1 MPFLAHC
8 PFHIPGPRV
17 RCLLQSHLARTT
29 ASHTTRRRSAS
40 KGSISNYGAVAVDS
54 HGASAST
61 RPISWHPNS
70 MNLNPAKTW
79 PFPYQPLDAAY
90 SMHFLNDPFTT
101 TQVNGLITPLTQAS
115 SGESCYNETFTPLD
129 EMQLQ
134 CIDNTYP
141 FPDQT
146 GYNPSW
152 IPQNNP
158 AQHDPARQPSMYSGT
173 HMMHRQM
180 PFTYVSAPDTYTGTA
195 PPTPDFL
202 PTSTYGYGGEEGPQI
217 TREPDGEVLVGMG
230 LYDAPSSPNSNALSG
245 GQIALPHRTS
255 AGKGLKLEETFQPS
269 TEEESE
275 DDDGSND
282 GSNDEVPDSSE
293 ATPTAR
299 RHRAKYLLI
308 VLPFSM
314 RLAVPIFSAS

>member
-1 MPFLAHC
+1 
-8 PFHIPGPRV
+8 
-17 RCLLQSHLARTT
+17 
-29 ASHTTRRRSAS
+29 
-40 KGSISNYGAVAVDS
+40 
-54 HGASAST
+54 
-61 RPISWHPNS
+61 

-293 ATPTAR
+293 ATQQSDPVSAQPTMQPLNPGTNPFDTGLADQSFFFENDPEED
-299 RHRAKYLLI
+299 ALLQQQTYDQQ
-308 VLPFSM
+308 
-314 RLAVPIFSAS
+314 FSAPIWTDVYSGAPCDWI